1 VVHEKLRI
9 EVVDLFAATRATRAP
24 PAGTGRD
31 AGRAAR
37 RPAAAPSP
45 PTAAW
50 AGVGPDG
57 ISVLFIITGTA

>member
-1 VVHEKLRI
+1 M
-9 EVVDLFAATRATRAP
+9 VDLFAAPRATRAP

-31 AGRAAR
+31 ADRAPR
-37 RPAAAPSP
+37 RPAAAPSQ

-57 ISVLFIITGTA
+57 ISVLFVITGTA